1 MNDASRNTSESS
13 SDFQQRMSITIGELR
28 QQYGQH
34 FAPGYGNQ
42 DTLNELLGRSGYNSL
57 DQYLTSQ
64 HHHSMTP
71 KSSN

>member
-1 MNDASRNTSESS
+1 MSDQPQNTSESNA
-13 SDFQQRMSITIGELR
+13 DFKQRMSVTIGELR

-42 DTLNELLGRSGYNSL
+42 DTLGELLGRGGYASL
-57 DQYLTSQ
+57 DQYLDH
-64 HHHSMTP
+64 HHHSITP